1 MAAIKILS
9 VDDEAPLELL
19 MKQYFRRKIRNG
31 EYEFFF
37 AHNGLEALP
46 ILYNNPDIEI
56 ILSDINMPEMD
67 GLTLLAKVNE
77 MRNPALRVIMVS
89 AYGDMKNIREAM
101 NNGAFDF
108 ATKPIDMDDLS
119 LTIEKAIAQIDFVHQ
134 SQKEHAQLE
143 SLKSDLTTA
152 RDIQQ
157 YILPRV
163 FPPFPEVSDKVDIYA
178 TMKAAKDIGGDF
190 YDFFRI
196 DDNRIALVIADVCGK
211 GIPAALFMAVSR
223 TIIRSKG
230 LQGESASACMTEVNR
245 LLAAYSVGN
254 MFVTVFYAIYDL
266 RTGVV
271 SYCNAGHNPPHLLR
285 SNGTTSELPVSENTI
300 MGVFDTINYQEETLQ
315 LEPGDTLVMFTDGVT
330 EATNAAYEEF
340 GTERLDDILR
350 KETGASSQQVVEA
363 LKAGIMNFV
372 GDAEQSDDITML
384 VVKRGEK

>member
-19 MKQYFRRKIRNG
+19 MRQYFRRKIRNG

-37 AHNGLEALP
+37 AHNGLEALS

-108 ATKPIDMDDLS
+108 ATKPIDMDDLN
-119 LTIEKAIAQIDFVHQ
+119 LTIEKAIAQINYVHE
-134 SQKEHAQLE
+134 SMKEHAQLE
-143 SLKSDLTTA
+143 SLKNDLTTA

-163 FPPFPEVSDKVDIYA
+163 FPPFPEDSDKVDIYA
-178 TMKAAKDIGGDF
+178 SMEAAKDIGGDF

-196 DDNRIALVIADVCGK
+196 DDDHIALVIADVCGK

-230 LQGESASACMTEVNR
+230 MQGCGAEICLTESNR
-245 LLAAYSVGN
+245 LLAAYSVDD
-254 MFVTVFYAIYDL
+254 MFVTVFYAIYNIK
-266 RTGVV
+266 TGFV
-271 SYCNAGHNPPHLLR
+271 SYSNAGHNPPHLLR
-285 SNGTTSELPVSENTI
+285 KDGSVSELPMSKNTI
-300 MGVFDTINYQEETLQ
+300 MGVIDGLEYQENHIQ
-315 LEPGDTLVMFTDGVT
+315 LEQGDTLVMFTDGVN
-330 EATNAAYEEF
+330 EATNAKLEEF
-340 GTERLDDILR
+340 GPERFDCIL
-350 KETGASSQQVVEA
+350 QQNANNSCQQIVEA
-363 LKAGIMNFV
+363 VRAGIKDFV
-372 GDAEQSDDITML
+372 GEAEQSDDITML
-384 VVKRGEK
+384 VVKRL

>member
-31 EYEFFF
+31 EYEFYF
-37 AHNGLEALP
+37 AHNGLEALA

-89 AYGDMKNIREAM
+89 AYGDMKNIRQAM

-119 LTIEKAIAQIDFVHQ
+119 VTIEKAIEQIRFVHE
-134 SQKEHAQLE
+134 SQKAHTQLE
-143 SLKSDLTTA
+143 SLKKDLTTA

-157 YILPRV
+157 YILPQV
-163 FPPFPEVSDKVDIYA
+163 FPPFPEESDKMDVYA
-178 TMKAAKDIGGDF
+178 SMEAAKDIGGDF

-196 DDNRIALVIADVCGK
+196 DDERFAFVIADVCGK

-223 TIIRSKG
+223 TMIRSKG
-230 LQGESASACMTEVNR
+230 SQCDNAGECLTESNR
-245 LLAAYSVGN
+245 LLASYSVDC
-254 MFVTVFYAIYDL
+254 MFLTVFYAIYNTK
-266 RTGVV
+266 TGFIT
-271 SYCNAGHNPPHLLR
+271 YCNAGHNPPHLLR
-285 SNGTTSELPVSENTI
+285 ANGTIEELPMACNMIV
-300 MGVFDTINYQEETLQ
+300 GAFDNIEYKEDTLQ
-315 LEPGDTLVMFTDGVT
+315 LEHGDTLVMFTDGVT
-330 EATNAAYEEF
+330 EAMNGAEQEF
-340 GTERLDDILR
+340 GVERLDNILSGMAG
-350 KETGASSQQVVEA
+350 KGCQQIVEA
-363 LKAGIMNFV
+363 VKAGVSDFV
-372 GDAEQSDDITML
+372 DDAEQSDDITML
-384 VVKRGEK
+384 VLKRK

>member
-19 MKQYFRRKIRNG
+19 IRQYFRRKIRNG

-37 AHNGLEALP
+37 AHNGLEALS

-119 LTIEKAIAQIDFVHQ
+119 LTIEKAITQINYVHET
-134 SQKEHAQLE
+134 QKEHAQLE
-143 SLKSDLTTA
+143 SLKNDLTTA

-163 FPPFPEVSDKVDIYA
+163 FPPFPEDSDKVDIYA
-178 TMKAAKDIGGDF
+178 SMGAAKDIGGDF

-196 DDNRIALVIADVCGK
+196 DDDHIALVIADVCGK

-230 LQGESASACMTEVNR
+230 MQGGSAAACMTESNR
-245 LLAAYSVGN
+245 LLAAYSVDN
-254 MFVTVFYAIYDL
+254 MFVTVFYAIYNTK
-266 RTGVV
+266 TGLVN
-271 SYCNAGHNPPHLLR
+271 YCNAGHNPPHILR
-285 SNGTTSELPVSENTI
+285 QDGTVIELPMSKNTI
-300 MGVFDTINYQEETLQ
+300 VGVFGDLQFQEDTVQLEKGDTI
-315 LEPGDTLVMFTDGVT
+315 VMFTDGVT
-330 EATNAAYEEF
+330 EATDTENKEF
-340 GTERLDDILR
+340 GTERLNSILGQQTNANCQQIIEAV
-350 KETGASSQQVVEA
+350 KTGIRE
-363 LKAGIMNFV
+363 FV
-372 GDAEQSDDITML
+372 RGAEQSDDITML
-384 VVKRGEK
+384 VVKRK

>member
-37 AHNGLEALP
+37 AHNGLEALS

-56 ILSDINMPEMD
+56 VLSDINMPEMD

-119 LTIEKAIAQIDFVHQ
+119 LTIEKAIAQINYVHE
-134 SQKEHAQLE
+134 SMKEHAQLE
-143 SLKSDLTTA
+143 SLKNDLTTA

-163 FPPFPEVSDKVDIYA
+163 FPPFPEYTDKVDIYA
-178 TMKAAKDIGGDF
+178 SMEAAKDIGGDF

-196 DDNRIALVIADVCGK
+196 DDDHIALVVADVCGK

-230 LQGESASACMTEVNR
+230 MQGCSAETCMTESNH
-245 LLAAYSVGN
+245 LLAAYSIDN
-254 MFVTVFYAIYDL
+254 MFVTVFYAIYNVK
-266 RTGVV
+266 TGFI
-271 SYCNAGHNPPHLLR
+271 SYSNAGHNPPLLLR
-285 SNGTTSELPVSENTI
+285 QDGSVSELPVMENTI
-300 MGVFDTINYQEETLQ
+300 VGVIDNIEYQKDTLR
-315 LEPGDTLVMFTDGVT
+315 LEQGDTLFMFTDGVT
-330 EATNAAYEEF
+330 EATDAAYNEF
-340 GTERLDDILR
+340 GVERLGDIL
-350 KETGASSQQVVEA
+350 SQHSHSNCQQIVEA
-363 LKAGIMNFV
+363 VKKGVKDFV
-372 GDAEQSDDITML
+372 GETEQSDDITML
-384 VVKRGEK
+384 VVKRL

>member
-1 MAAIKILS
+1 MAAVKILS
-9 VDDEAPLELL
+9 VDDEAPLEQL
-19 MKQYFRRKIRNG
+19 MRQYFRRKIRNG

-37 AHNGLEALP
+37 AHNGLEALT

-77 MRNPALRVIMVS
+77 MRNPTLRVIMVS

-119 LTIEKAIAQIDFVHQ
+119 LTIEKAIAQINFVHE

-143 SLKSDLTTA
+143 LLKTDLTTA
-152 RDIQQ
+152 HDIQQ

-163 FPPFPEVSDKVDIYA
+163 FPPFPEDSDKVDIYA
-178 TMKAAKDIGGDF
+178 SMEAAKDIGGDF

-196 DDNRIALVIADVCGK
+196 DDDRIALVIADVCGK

-230 LQGESASACMTEVNR
+230 AQGRSAATCMTESNN
-245 LLAAYSVGN
+245 LLAAYSVDC
-254 MFVTVFYAIYDL
+254 MFVTVFYAIYNIK
-266 RTGVV
+266 TGLV

-285 SNGTTSELPVSENTI
+285 RDGTVSELPMSENTI
-300 MGVFDTINYQEETLQ
+300 LGVFEGFEYQEESLQ
-315 LEPGDTLVMFTDGVT
+315 LEHGDTLVMFTDGVT
-330 EATNAAYEEF
+330 EASDAEYNEF
-340 GTERLDDILR
+340 GTERLDSILCQ
-350 KETGASSQQVVEA
+350 KADAQCQQIVEVV
-363 LKAGIMNFV
+363 KAGIKDFV

-384 VVKRGEK
+384 VVKRSS

>member
-37 AHNGLEALP
+37 AHNGLEALS

-56 ILSDINMPEMD
+56 VLSDINMPEMD

-384 VVKRGEK
+384 VVKRG